1 MVVARVGLALPR
13 PVRPA
18 LLDAVLLLLLRW
30 LSLPPSTPATYAG
43 VPTGTGDG
51 VVYTFSII
59 VRQAGRLLQS
69 GAAGIDALLDEKLND
84 GSLVAEM
91 AASGLA
97 PALGYDRAESL
108 VNAVAALPAL
118 VVQPSVSP
126 TPSPSPAAP
135 PPPPPSLSTGAIV
148 GVAVGATLALLL
160 LAALY
165 FKCAKGASAKV
176 IASSQPPAPG
186 STV

>member
-13 PVRPA
+13 PVGPA

-30 LSLPPSTPATYAG
+30 LTLPPSTPATYAG
-43 VPTGTGDG
+43 APTGTGDG
-51 VVYTFSII
+51 VVYTFSVIM
-59 VRQAGRLLQS
+59 RQAGRLLQS

-84 GSLVAEM
+84 GSLVAEV

-108 VNAVAALPAL
+108 VNAVASLPAL

-135 PPPPPSLSTGAIV
+135 PPPPPPCPRARSLGWPWGPRS
-148 GVAVGATLALLL
+148 LCSCWPPC
-160 LAALY
+160 
-165 FKCAKGASAKV
+165 FSSAQRV
-176 IASSQPPAPG
+176 HQQR
-186 STV
+186 